1 MKNSHYQYEKD
12 LTEAVNCML
21 NGGIILYPTDTVW
34 GIGCDA
40 TNHEAIKKV
49 YRLKQRE
56 EKKSMLVLTDSLAS
70 LSKIV
75 EDVPEIALQL
85 IEKSVNPLTIIY
97 EKAHGVSSLILPSD
111 GTLGIRITNEAFS
124 KELCRRL
131 QRPMVSTSANISGE
145 KTPAI
150 FNQISEEIKNGVD
163 YIVNYRQNE
172 NRNSQPSNIIKITSR
187 NIITVIR

>member
-111 GTLGIRITNEAFS
+111 GTLGIRITNETFS
-124 KELCRRL
+124 KDLCRRL

-145 KTPAI
+145 KTPAT

-172 NRNSQPSNIIKITSR
+172 NRNSRPSNIIKITAR